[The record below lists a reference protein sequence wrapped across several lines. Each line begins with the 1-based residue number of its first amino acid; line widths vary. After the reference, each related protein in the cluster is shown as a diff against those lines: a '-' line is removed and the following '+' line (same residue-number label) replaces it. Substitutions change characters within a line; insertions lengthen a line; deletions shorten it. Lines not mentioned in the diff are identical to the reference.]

1 MPKDTVEVIVE
12 TEEKE
17 DIPINPQ
24 RLAEVWSKLAKKK
37 KVDGRDQLFMLMSQP
52 YDFKDDKITLTLT
65 SPLQE
70 DLINDFRTEIVQ
82 YLRKELGNKQ
92 IGISTKLVKPE
103 SKKMIYTA
111 HEKFNYL
118 AEKHPNLLILKERLG
133 LDPDF

>member
-1 MPKDTVEVIVE
+1 
-12 TEEKE
+12 
-17 DIPINPQ
+17 
-24 RLAEVWSKLAKKK
+24 
-37 KVDGRDQLFMLMSQP
+37 MLMSQP
-52 YDFKDDKITLTLT
+52 YDFKNDIITLTLT

-82 YLRKELGNKQ
+82 YLRKELQNKQ

-103 SKKMIYTA
+103 ARKMIYTA